1 VHVYVASSLARCSSC
16 RENLRGQGWG
26 NKAPSYRCASRDR
39 HISCAAQRRSIPAA
53 AVDRDLGTFVQQLRL
68 PDAWQAVVL
77 AEIGA
82 DDDAAAQV
90 AQRRARL
97 HADLERA
104 QQYLLSGYITEEQ
117 FRAKRAEIQVDLA
130 ALQPLAEE
138 VDLDEAAA
146 RLKDLGRTWADA
158 TDEERREIARAFF
171 EAVYCDLDR
180 KQVIAVKMKSTL
192 SPFKSVLSR
201 DDAPNSDVPAGAQSC
216 RNAEPTGFE
225 PAISHA
231 PDKHGRSLHHG
242 LLQFRTAA

>member
-1 VHVYVASSLARCSSC
+1 M
-16 RENLRGQGWG
+16 
-26 NKAPSYRCASRDR
+26 
-39 HISCAAQRRSIPAA
+39 
-53 AVDRDLGTFVQQLRL
+53 
-68 PDAWQAVVL
+68 VL
-77 AEIGA
+77 AAIGA

-117 FRAKRAEIQVDLA
+117 FRAKRAEIQANLA
-130 ALQPLAEE
+130 ALQPLAAE

-158 TDEERREIARAFF
+158 TDDERREIARAFF

-192 SPFKSVLSR
+192 SPFKSVLSH
-201 DDAPNSDVPAGAQSC
+201 DDAPNSDVPPAAQSC
-216 RNAEPTGFE
+216 RNAEPTGFGLAAGLPGGPCGPRPLTAPTPPRGRAKLW
-225 PAISHA
+225 PAVRLA
-231 PDKHGRSLHHG
+231 RRGRRSPWPW
-242 LLQFRTAA
+242 A

>member
-1 VHVYVASSLARCSSC
+1 
-16 RENLRGQGWG
+16 
-26 NKAPSYRCASRDR
+26 
-39 HISCAAQRRSIPAA
+39 
-53 AVDRDLGTFVQQLRL
+53 VDRDLGTFVQQLRL

-117 FRAKRAEIQVDLA
+117 FRAKRAEIQADLA
-130 ALQPLAEE
+130 ALQPLAAE

-171 EAVYCDLDR
+171 EAVYCDLDC
-180 KQVIAVKMKSTL
+180 KQVVAVN
-192 SPFKSVLSR
+192 
-201 DDAPNSDVPAGAQSC
+201 AAHHGAQ
-216 RNAEPTGFE
+216 RVGGDTLGQALQP
-225 PAISHA
+225 
-231 PDKHGRSLHHG
+231 RSVEASVHKRPCHVL
-242 LLQFRTAA
+242 